1 MYTTIR
7 QYKVP
12 NPQDIEEIARR
23 AGEGFAPL
31 IRQEPGF
38 VAWYLVHRERDV
50 LTSVTVFEDRAGA
63 EDSTNRAAAWIRE
76 NLADLLPNPPIVT
89 GGPVVAHAGEAR

>member
-12 NPQDIEEIARR
+12 DPTDIEEIAERTR
-23 AGEGFAPL
+23 AGFVPL
-31 IRQEPGF
+31 IREAPGF

-50 LTSVTVFEDRAGA
+50 LTSFTVFVDQAGA
-63 EDSTNRAAAWIRE
+63 EESTDRAAAWIRVH
-76 NLADLLPNPPIVT
+76 LGHLVPNPPLVT
-89 GGPVVAHAGEAR
+89 GGEVIAHAGEAR